1 MSGSFIKIPNQL
13 IRIALTENE
22 YGLLTYIF
30 LNRYSNKYSN
40 EIVINVNMLEQYF
53 YSTND
58 KRSVDVNKILNALN
72 LFMNGYQVKQDR
84 LFENWLHVYSFLDN
98 KEIKTIDQLQNIS
111 INKLFLCSMVDNA
124 QIANGFTILLISEYD
139 KLRQFYMSYYLN
151 KKRKLNFA
159 KLLTIYCYVKKEFQY
174 NQNLNKFKPLSLD
187 TITEKVRMPITSFKT
202 YINFL
207 KKADSL
213 KIISKNKKNYIIS
226 C

>member
-1 MSGSFIKIPNQL
+1 M
-13 IRIALTENE
+13 ENE
-22 YGLLTYIF
+22 YSLLTYIF

-40 EIVINVNMLEQYF
+40 EIVVNINMLEQYF

-159 KLLTIYCYVKKEFQY
+159 KILAIYCYVKKEFQY
-174 NQNLNKFKPLSLD
+174 NQNLNNLKKLSLES
-187 TITEKVRMPITSFKT
+187 IAEKSMVSISNFKT

-207 KKADSL
+207 EKADAL
-213 KIISKNKKNYIIS
+213 KIVSKNKKNYIIS